1 MKLSIHNGSI
11 FEKAAES
18 AILHVDGA
26 APGMGGRLARE
37 FARLFPIQYAA
48 IEASMPYPLMPG
60 KHHKGI
66 PGEGAPFRII
76 YLASVLDHLH
86 QAGHASYPQLIK
98 SAYTGI
104 FRDAAL
110 SGISSIAAGLP
121 VAGLRSDP
129 LNAFML
135 LADVMENAGANT
147 RKLTLNLSILEP
159 EVHEMIKR
167 FARSTGWI

>member
-1 MKLSIHNGSI
+1 MNLCIHNRSLFDG
-11 FEKAAES
+11 AADA
-18 AILHVDGA
+18 AILHIDGA
-26 APGMGGRLARE
+26 GPGMGGRLARE
-37 FARLFPIQYAA
+37 FARLFPACNSV
-48 IEASMPYPLMPG
+48 IEASVPYPLLPG
-60 KHHKGI
+60 RYHKGI
-66 PGEGAPFRII
+66 PGEGAPFQSV

-86 QAGHASYPQLIK
+86 QAGHASYPQLVR
-98 SAYTGI
+98 SAYTCI